1 MKRREVLIMAFL
13 CFGKKKDKKEKTIE
27 QSIVENIAKDA
38 SPENAVITYILLQS
52 QKNSVSLAKKEDITY
67 ISFRNKEISDFLKE
81 WYTLLQLH
89 QHKRLSDKMYEIFIQ
104 SQLAENK
111 ITEDKEKLSDNIED
125 FVDF

>member
-1 MKRREVLIMAFL
+1 MAFL
-13 CFGKKKDKKEKTIE
+13 FFGKKKDKKEKTIE

-52 QKNSVSLAKKEDITY
+52 QKNSISLAKKEDITY

-89 QHKRLSDKMYEIFIQ
+89 QHKRLRDIMYEIFIQ

>member
-1 MKRREVLIMAFL
+1 MAFWH
-13 CFGKKKDKKEKTIE
+13 FGKKKDKKEKTIE
-27 QSIVENIAKDA
+27 QGIVEDIAKDT

-52 QKNSVSLAKKEDITY
+52 QKNNISLARKEDITY

-81 WYTLLQLH
+81 WYTLLHLH
-89 QHKRLSDKMYEIFIQ
+89 QHKKLSDKMYEIFIQ

-111 ITEDKEKLSDNIED
+111 ITEDKEKLSDGIDD